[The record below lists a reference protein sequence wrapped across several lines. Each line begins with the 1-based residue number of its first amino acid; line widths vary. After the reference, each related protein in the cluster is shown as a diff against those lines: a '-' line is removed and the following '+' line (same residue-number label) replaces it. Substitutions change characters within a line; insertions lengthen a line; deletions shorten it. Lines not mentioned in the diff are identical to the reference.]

1 MGSAGALWIGH
12 FLPWRP
18 GRFRQEE
25 LEEVKTWQFRTGNG
39 LGQGK
44 YPFKSYV
51 YSGSLVFTSE
61 KASTRNDEAYEILFV
76 RFDGK
81 SKMAKSPTRQIS
93 KTPSVALR
101 RRKSTFG
108 EKWLRSYACRCV
120 IGVRKPDLPRC
131 RAQFCYLYRF

>member
-12 FLPWRP
+12 FLNASS

-39 LGQGK
+39 LSKGK
-44 YPFKSYV
+44 YPPKSYV
-51 YSGSLVFTSE
+51 YSGSVVFTSE

-81 SKMAKSPTRQIS
+81 SKTAKKPTRQIS
-93 KTPSVALR
+93 KTP
-101 RRKSTFG
+101 
-108 EKWLRSYACRCV
+108 
-120 IGVRKPDLPRC
+120 
-131 RAQFCYLYRF
+131 